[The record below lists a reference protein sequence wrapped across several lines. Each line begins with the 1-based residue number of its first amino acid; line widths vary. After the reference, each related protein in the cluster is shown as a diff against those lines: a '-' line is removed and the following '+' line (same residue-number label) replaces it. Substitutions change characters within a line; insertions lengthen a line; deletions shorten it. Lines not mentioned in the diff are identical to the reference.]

1 MARITI
7 NGVSLDPV
15 TQSEGLRAARLESAD
30 ASQSNYVLIQ
40 TRGPLSDAEKT
51 QLSDLGVVI
60 HEYVPENTYLCAYH
74 PSDLGPVRALPFVVW
89 ANVYLRGFKVPPS
102 LRPAAPDAAASIL
115 PASVPRSPSRKLRQ
129 VDVVLHNDVDA
140 TSAELRE
147 HIAAAASVDADG
159 LQMGR
164 RKVRLTVQEGH
175 LDDLAGV
182 DEVHHIEE
190 VPARQLFNSVARP
203 ILNADVVVNGTPYQG
218 DGQVIAVADT
228 GFDRGSASNVHPAF
242 NGRVKKLYALGRT
255 NPDKANDPHGHGTH
269 VAGSAL
275 GDGTSA
281 TMGGAIQGVA
291 PRATLVLQSTLDS
304 NGGLG
309 GIPVDLHDLFEP
321 PYDNDSAR
329 VHTNSWGATTPGLP
343 YDSSAQEIDDVVWQ
357 RQDFVICFAAGNDG
371 TDANKNG
378 VVDAGSIGSQS
389 AAKNCI
395 TVGASESSR
404 PQFEPT
410 YGSYWPSDFPANPI
424 NSDRQANDPNGMA
437 AFSSRGPTR
446 EQRLKPDV
454 VAPGTCILS
463 TLSRDVVTA
472 STDFGISSDQLFFF
486 DSGTSMATPLVAGCT
501 AVLRETLVKNGM
513 ATPSAAL
520 VKALLINGAVELAG
534 QYSPSEAGSSPNDNS
549 GFGRVNL
556 AGSVIIPGVNRNAG
570 LGEGG
575 PLKHGDE
582 DTIEVEIPEGP
593 PEHGQSEN
601 AARSVGPAG
610 AGVTFKITLV
620 WTDPPG
626 AELQNDLDLIVRAAN
641 GEERHGNMGTSDK
654 FDRQNN
660 VEQVA
665 WPGMPPGKAVIVVRA
680 FRITNFPQPY
690 AYAWHIG

>member
-15 TQSEGLRAARLESAD
+15 AQSQGLRAARLESAD
-30 ASQSNYVLIQ
+30 ASQSNYILIQ
-40 TRGPLSDAEKT
+40 TSEPLSDDEKR

-60 HEYVPENTYLCAYH
+60 HEYVPENTYVCAYH
-74 PSDLGPVRALPFVVW
+74 PSDLGPIRALPFVVW

-102 LRPAAPDAAASIL
+102 LRPAVPDAAASIL

-140 TSAELRE
+140 TSAELRQR
-147 HIAAAASVDADG
+147 IAAAASVDPDG
-159 LQMGR
+159 LQVGR

-182 DEVHHIEE
+182 DEVNHLEE
-190 VPARQLFNSVARP
+190 VPARQLFNNVARP
-203 ILNADVVVNGTPYQG
+203 ILNADVVVNGTSYQG

-228 GFDRGSASNVHPAF
+228 GFDRGSVSNVHPAF
-242 NGRVKKLYALGRT
+242 TGRVKKLYALGRT
-255 NPDKANDPHGHGTH
+255 TPDKANDPHGHGTH

-281 TMGGAIQGVA
+281 TMGGAIQGTA
-291 PRATLVLQSTLDS
+291 PRATLILQSTLDS
-304 NGGLG
+304 SGGLG
-309 GIPVDLHDLFEP
+309 GIPIDLHDLFEP
-321 PYDNDSAR
+321 PYDNDGAR
-329 VHTNSWGATTPGLP
+329 VHTNSWGATTPGLA
-343 YDSSAQEIDDVVWQ
+343 YDSSAQEIDDFVWQ
-357 RQDFVICFAAGNDG
+357 HQDLVICFAAGNDG
-371 TDANKNG
+371 TDANNNG
-378 VVDAGSIGSQS
+378 ITDAGSIGSQS

-404 PQFEPT
+404 PRFAPT

-424 NSDRQANDPNGMA
+424 NSDRQANDPNGMV

-472 STDFGISSDQLFFF
+472 STDFGASSDPLFFF
-486 DSGTSMATPLVAGCT
+486 DTGTSMATPLVAGCA

-513 ATPSAAL
+513 AAPSAAL

-534 QYSPSEAGSSPNDNS
+534 QYSPSEAGPSPNNDS

-556 AGSVIIPGVNRNAG
+556 AGSVIIPGANPNAG

-575 PLKHGDE
+575 PLNQGDE

-593 PEHGQSEN
+593 PEHGQGEN
-601 AARSVGPAG
+601 IGQAAAPAG
-610 AGVTFKITLV
+610 AGVAFKITLV
-620 WTDPPG
+620 WTDPP
-626 AELQNDLDLIVRAAN
+626 APELQNDLDLIVRAAN
-641 GEERHGNMGTSDK
+641 GEERHGNMGISHS

-660 VEQVA
+660 VEQVL
-665 WPGMPPGKAVIVVRA
+665 WSGMPPGKAVIVVRA

-690 AYAWHIG
+690 AYTWRIG